1 MKRYITIA
9 FGIIIGVLIIF
20 LVTSA
25 YMQEYNDSTAV
36 VSQEPPSETKN
47 DETRNVEEKQVKRDT
62 THTKLFGDVH
72 SIMMRKYM
80 FSNDE
85 DMGGVI
91 HEKSFKVFSVIS
103 PSAAYVYGKD
113 EYGSYRGTVYL
124 LEQSALD
131 VEQKR
136 ATPFYDDLIIKVQKG
151 QEVRMFGTHTY
162 TTRSG
167 NSKTVP
173 VIRIMNK

>member
-1 MKRYITIA
+1 MKKYITIA
-9 FGIIIGVLIIF
+9 VGIIIGVLIIF
-20 LVTSA
+20 LVPFA
-25 YMQEYNDSTAV
+25 FMHEYNNSISFV
-36 VSQEPPSETKN
+36 NQETPSETKN
-47 DETRNVEEKQVKRDT
+47 DETKDVEKKQVKKDT
-62 THTKLFGDVH
+62 TFAKLFGDVH

-85 DMGGVI
+85 DKGGVI

-131 VEQKR
+131 VEQKC